1 MFLRFFFCVDK
12 NNQGEYQDLCR
23 ELTTMQHLGEH
34 PNVVNLIG
42 ACTLDGD
49 LNVILEFCS
58 NGSLLMYLRSK
69 KDNFDASWQKENGSD
84 VDYSDLVTLALGA
97 ANGLAFLESKK
108 VHISCDSLYKQS
120 LTNLL

>member
-1 MFLRFFFCVDK
+1 
-12 NNQGEYQDLCR
+12 
-23 ELTTMQHLGEH
+23 MQHLGEH

-84 VDYSDLVTLALGA
+84 VDYSDLVALALGA

-120 LTNLL
+120 LSNLFYIG